1 MPEVLENI
9 LIFVG
14 GAMVGSSCLAFWQLF
29 FAAVKEKEENS
40 RLSKLENEDIKTP
53 EHIDTKV

>member
-1 MPEVLENI
+1 MTEVLENI

-29 FAAVKEKEENS
+29 FSALKEKEENS
-40 RLSKLENEDIKTP
+40 RLSKIENEDIKAP

>member
-29 FAAVKEKEENS
+29 FTAIKEKEESS

>member
-29 FAAVKEKEENS
+29 FSALKEKEENS
-40 RLSKLENEDIKTP
+40 RLSKIENEDIKAP
-53 EHIDTKV
+53 EHIDTRV